1 MYRIRKKSIYHRK
14 YRILNVINDIAR
26 KNKIQISYHD
36 REKILRIF
44 ALIDQVSPQVDNDW
58 KRMVSIKHIFEQLFD
73 ILGIRV

>member
-14 YRILNVINDIAR
+14 YRIFNVINDITR
-26 KNKIQISYHD
+26 KNKIQISYND

-44 ALIDQVSPQVDNDW
+44 ALIDQVSPQDDNDR

-73 ILGIRV
+73 ILGTRA

>member
-14 YRILNVINDIAR
+14 YRIFNVINDITR
-26 KNKIQISYHD
+26 KNKIQISYND

-44 ALIDQVSPQVDNDW
+44 ALIDQVSPQDDNDR

-73 ILGIRV
+73 ILGIRA

>member
-14 YRILNVINDIAR
+14 YCIFNVINDITR
-26 KNKIQISYHD
+26 KNKIQISYND

-44 ALIDQVSPQVDNDW
+44 ALIDQVSPQDDNDR

-73 ILGIRV
+73 ILGIRA